1 VRSGIDVLIKF
12 TNFLYLYSSVIKLT
26 SEFTYEQTTEFEL
39 GTWLPEFM

>member
-1 VRSGIDVLIKF
+1 
-12 TNFLYLYSSVIKLT
+12 VIKLT